1 MTFGLHLQFRP
12 HQMAWASPLS
22 YLMCKSFSISLL
34 SHWSIVNLFFRYKSC
49 TVYELFPQSET
60 PELTLI
66 AHLDYDLSTDLR
78 VCILPGT
85 VKVIW
90 YSVYGYRIVFMVW
103 DYRLNHSMS
112 FTVDVVVKIF
122 ENYPQV

>member
-1 MTFGLHLQFRP
+1 M
-12 HQMAWASPLS
+12 
-22 YLMCKSFSISLL
+22 
-34 SHWSIVNLFFRYKSC
+34 NLFFKYRNC
-49 TVYELFPQSET
+49 TVYEFFPQSET

-85 VKVIW
+85 VTVIW
-90 YSVYGYRIVFMVW
+90 YCVYGDRIVFMVW

-112 FTVDVVVKIF
+112 FTVDVVVKNF